1 MMDQVHNPIRQAGF
15 LRHSEERML
24 TMMLNYVGMGLLLVL
39 IALPLYFQKI
49 PPNGF
54 YGFRVRKTMANKDI
68 WYAVN
73 KYSSRWL
80 IASGLVT
87 VLSALV
93 LYLMPGISLDGYAI
107 ACLVVFTIVLATG
120 IIISI
125 RYMNSL

>member
-1 MMDQVHNPIRQAGF
+1 
-15 LRHSEERML
+15 ML
-24 TMMLNYVGMGLLLVL
+24 TMMLMYVGMGSLLTL

-49 PPNGF
+49 PPNGL

-80 IASGLVT
+80 IATGLVT

-93 LYLMPGISLDGYAI
+93 LYFLTGISLDGYALV
-107 ACLVVFTIVLATG
+107 CLGVFTVVLAIG
-120 IIISI
+120 IISSI
-125 RYMNSL
+125 RFMNSL

>member
-1 MMDQVHNPIRQAGF
+1 
-15 LRHSEERML
+15 ML
-24 TMMLNYVGMGLLLVL
+24 TMMLMYVIMGLLLTL

-49 PPNGF
+49 PPNGL
-54 YGFRVRKTMANKDI
+54 YGFRVRKTFENRDV

-80 IASGLVT
+80 IVAGLLT

-93 LYLMPGISLDGYAI
+93 LYLVPGISLDGYAL
-107 ACLVVFTIVLATG
+107 ACLGVFTVVLAIG
-120 IIISI
+120 ITTSV